1 MKKMLVKWG
10 KILMFLAIPFF
21 VFFTIRNFKV
31 AKIICVSQYGECIP
45 GVREKLESFGECSYS
60 ACKRSI
66 KAILASEPNI
76 NRYSYQ
82 LKNPTTIEVL
92 VEERRPVFSLKGTNQ
107 KWSALVDENGL
118 VLEITESSE
127 LPSLTIDGPLP
138 NPGQNV
144 SVEILSGLE
153 LVMGVG
159 KLHDIEVS
167 KIENLYLRVYL
178 KNGYKIIFPLGGD
191 RDFLLGATVLILNEL
206 NKDEMS
212 SKIEVGQ
219 LKTIDLRFKN
229 PVLKP

>member
-107 KWSALVDENGL
+107 KWSD
-118 VLEITESSE
+118 

-229 PVLKP
+229 PVLKN